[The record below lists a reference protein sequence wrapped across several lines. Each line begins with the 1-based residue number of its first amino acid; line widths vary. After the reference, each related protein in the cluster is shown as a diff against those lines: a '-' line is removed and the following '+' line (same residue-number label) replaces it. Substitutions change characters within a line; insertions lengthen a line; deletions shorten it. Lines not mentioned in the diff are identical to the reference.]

1 MTMASYK
8 AMKNGRTCN
17 HCIHYDGEICTR
29 DLNNLDYSY
38 ETEGMYRAPFDTCE
52 DFEDFEEYEEEE

>member
-1 MTMASYK
+1 MTMANYK

-38 ETEGMYRAPFDTCE
+38 KTEGMYRAPFDTCE
-52 DFEDFEEYEEEE
+52 DFEEYYEEDE